1 MNHLLQN
8 NNNNNNN
15 NNKHDKIQ
23 QIYFENHRSAVFKKK
38 AKPCTFSQSTRFS
51 KRRQTSTLSARDGT
65 IDCAHFPMLFTILYF
80 LRLATELSIAM
91 DCLCVFSQSV

>member
-1 MNHLLQN
+1 MYISTPYDTVQFNTRSNCAVGIRIRILLEILVMNHLLQNN

-38 AKPCTFSQSTRFS
+38 S
-51 KRRQTSTLSARDGT
+51 KA
-65 IDCAHFPMLFTILYF
+65 MYF
-80 LRLATELSIAM
+80 
-91 DCLCVFSQSV
+91 